1 MIEVKHVV
9 KSFDGFH
16 ALDGLTMTVPQG
28 AIYGL
33 VGPNGAGKSTILR
46 HLAGVYRPDA
56 GEMLVR
62 RDAGVRKS
70 GGEIPHGRHP

>member
-28 AIYGL
+28 AI
-33 VGPNGAGKSTILR
+33 
-46 HLAGVYRPDA
+46 
-56 GEMLVR
+56 
-62 RDAGVRKS
+62 
-70 GGEIPHGRHP
+70 